1 MDTQFHATT
10 IVAVRKNGK
19 TAIAGDGQVT
29 FGEHT
34 IMKANARKVRTL
46 YHDKILAGF
55 AGSVADA
62 FTLFEK
68 FEGKL
73 EAYNGNLQR
82 AAVELAKEWR
92 TDRVLRKL
100 EALLLV
106 ADKQQLLMLSGN
118 GEVIEPDGD
127 VAAIGSGGFYA
138 LAAVSITLLGYKVPT
153 EVLFILVGLA
163 GASTIGTQIL
173 IYAYVGQYYPMA
185 IRSTGIGFASG
196 VGRSG
201 AILAPIV
208 IGTLVGMA
216 LPLEQNFI
224 AIAIPAVIALIAVGL
239 VNQSRSASAL

>member
-1 MDTQFHATT
+1 MELQFHATT
-10 IVAVRKNGK
+10 ICAVRKNGR

-46 YHDKILAGF
+46 YHGKVVAGF

-68 FEGKL
+68 FESKL
-73 EAYNGNLQR
+73 ESYNGNLQR
-82 AAVELAKEWR
+82 AAVELAKDWR

-106 ADKQQLLMLSGN
+106 ADKNQILMLSGN

-138 LAAVSITLLGYKVPT
+138 LAAGRAMVAHTDMEAADIAKEALAIAADICVYTNHNIKV
-153 EVLFILVGLA
+153 EVL
-163 GASTIGTQIL
+163 
-173 IYAYVGQYYPMA
+173 
-185 IRSTGIGFASG
+185 
-196 VGRSG
+196 
-201 AILAPIV
+201 
-208 IGTLVGMA
+208 
-216 LPLEQNFI
+216 E
-224 AIAIPAVIALIAVGL
+224 
-239 VNQSRSASAL
+239 